1 MGPSLDAS
9 RYPLRMSAAVFLDRD
24 DTLID
29 SAGLTWRPGER
40 PGDLA
45 DPARVR
51 LLPGAREGCGVL
63 KAAGFTL
70 VVITNQGLVARGGG
84 TPGDVEAVH
93 DRLRDLMIDDT
104 PDSLGGTL
112 IDAAY
117 YCPFHPQGTVARFAR
132 EHPWRKPAPGMVLAA
147 ARELGL
153 NLAQSW
159 MIGDATRD
167 LESALAAGIAPER
180 CLLVKRDAPDLL
192 GAALTILARRAASG
206 SESIARLAAG
216 FGEPLRDPRIREK
229 VLAAARAIAERT
241 GITLLDLRA
250 TDTMVEA
257 RLAGS
262 RVAAL
267 GFAAELR
274 RQTNRWH
281 QARYGA
287 PLWPEEV
294 RP

>member
-1 MGPSLDAS
+1 MH
-9 RYPLRMSAAVFLDRD
+9 AAVFLDRD

-29 SAGLTWRPGER
+29 SARLTWRPGER

-51 LLPGAREGCGVL
+51 LLPGAREGCGIL
-63 KAAGFTL
+63 KASGFTL
-70 VVITNQGLVARGGG
+70 VLVTNQGLVARGGG
-84 TPGDVEAVH
+84 TPADVEAVH
-93 DRLRDLMIDDT
+93 DRLRALMVDDT

-117 YCPFHPQGTVARFAR
+117 YCPFHPQGAFPRFTR
-132 EHPWRKPAPGMVLAA
+132 EHPWRKPAPGMILTA
-147 ARELGL
+147 ARELEI
-153 NLAQSW
+153 NLSTSW
-159 MIGDATRD
+159 MIGDAPRD
-167 LESALAAGIAPER
+167 LQSALAAGIAPER
-180 CLLVKRDAPDLL
+180 CLLLNRDAPDLL
-192 GAALTILARRAASG
+192 GAALIILARRAASG
-206 SESIARLAAG
+206 AESIARLTAG
-216 FGEPLRDPRIREK
+216 FGEPLRDPRIRET

-241 GITLLDLRA
+241 GVTLLDLRA

-274 RQTNRWH
+274 RQTNHWH
-281 QARYGA
+281 QARFGT
-287 PLWPEEV
+287 PLWPEEP

>member
-1 MGPSLDAS
+1 MT
-9 RYPLRMSAAVFLDRD
+9 AAVFLDRD

-29 SAGLTWRPGER
+29 SSGVTWRPGER

-51 LLPGAREGCGVL
+51 LLPGAREGCGIL

-70 VVITNQGLVARGGG
+70 VVITNQGLVARAGG
-84 TPGDVEAVH
+84 TLDDVEAVH
-93 DRLRDLMIDDT
+93 DRLRELMIDDT

-117 YCPFHPQGTVARFAR
+117 YCPFYPQGAVPRFAR
-132 EHPWRKPAPGMVLAA
+132 EHDWRKPAPGMIRAA
-147 ARELGL
+147 ARDLDL
-153 NLAQSW
+153 NLAESW
-159 MIGDATRD
+159 MIGDAPRD
-167 LESALAAGIAPER
+167 LESALAAGIAPQR
-180 CLLVKRDAPDLL
+180 CLLLKRDVPDLL

-206 SESIARLAAG
+206 AESVARLAAG
-216 FGEPLRDPRIREK
+216 FGEPLRDPRVRET

-241 GITLLDLRA
+241 GVTLLDLRA
-250 TDTMVEA
+250 TETMVEA

-274 RQTNRWH
+274 RHTNRWH
-281 QARYGA
+281 EARYGA
-287 PLWPEEV
+287 PLWPDEA